1 MTKRTTF
8 TTITPLPAGIT
19 RETALA
25 FLHNHA
31 EMIDL
36 NPLVIER
43 HPIDPPTHAG
53 ADEQSCVWYSI
64 TDKISYLPGTD
75 LVRGDVTYT
84 CAFHDLPRGIQ
95 THCYAAL
102 GLEIRDKW
110 SVGGSEPGE
119 TPEVQEL
126 GLGAPASGLY
136 IREDV
141 DFKCNVLMAGFVRKT
156 LKKAHG
162 TLVEAMGRKA
172 VVNSVGVEHQ
182 HHQHHRHQL
191 HSRGPS
197 YSSAREDSPSAGSNS
212 DDKPFVSSGAHQGQP
227 GQGPYSRPYQPPR
240 LPETHQG
247 GRTQE
252 QGHGRHGSSG
262 SAYQTR
268 SNEVQPQQQQ
278 QQQPIVAEMEGD
290 SAYNYGRARSHSQGP
305 NYHDRQY

>member
-1 MTKRTTF
+1 MSKRTTF

-43 HPIDPPTHAG
+43 HPINPPTHAG

-84 CAFHDLPRGIQ
+84 CAFHDLPHGIQ

-119 TPEVQEL
+119 TPEVQECHHVTGDYSYL
-126 GLGAPASGLY
+126 LKVRVRDTAHLESLLDGTIKSLPGVV
-136 IREDV
+136 RTETV
-141 DFKCNVLMAGFVRKT
+141 VVLSTPKETTEVP
-156 LKKAHG
+156 
-162 TLVEAMGRKA
+162 V
-172 VVNSVGVEHQ
+172 
-182 HHQHHRHQL
+182 
-191 HSRGPS
+191 
-197 YSSAREDSPSAGSNS
+197 PSA
-212 DDKPFVSSGAHQGQP
+212 DAGAAA
-227 GQGPYSRPYQPPR
+227 
-240 LPETHQG
+240 T
-247 GRTQE
+247 
-252 QGHGRHGSSG
+252 
-262 SAYQTR
+262 
-268 SNEVQPQQQQ
+268 
-278 QQQPIVAEMEGD
+278 
-290 SAYNYGRARSHSQGP
+290 
-305 NYHDRQY
+305 